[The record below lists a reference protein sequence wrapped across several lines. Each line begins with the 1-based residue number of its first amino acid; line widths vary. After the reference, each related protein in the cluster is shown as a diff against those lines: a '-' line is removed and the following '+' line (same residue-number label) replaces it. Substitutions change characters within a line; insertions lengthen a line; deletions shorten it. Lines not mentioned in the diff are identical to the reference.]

1 MDGTDGGS
9 GRSAVKVDAE
19 FVRVI
24 KSKDRPPDIVK
35 KHFCKQKHLSCF
47 LSFRRLFQKE
57 AKLLHA

>member
-35 KHFCKQKHLSCF
+35 KHFL
-47 LSFRRLFQKE
+47 
-57 AKLLHA
+57 